1 MYLTLLVV
9 LVLLVL
15 IINMWPNYAFMDN
28 IEVNN
33 VADYLYNKSQ
43 NDEVD
48 KEKKPEKVYQ
58 QFTDD
63 EIYDLSFSA
72 DYSY

>member
-43 NDEVD
+43 NDEAD
-48 KEKKPEKVYQ
+48 KEKKPEKIYQ